1 MAVKIAIKADSTNQY
16 SYTNLPIAYLLNNMY
31 NEAEK
36 EYIKWKD
43 RPWTDDTRYKT
54 FREVFLTDLADLEN
68 AGINHPDFE
77 RVKELLKK

>member
-1 MAVKIAIKADSTNQY
+1 LAVKIAIKADSTNQY

-43 RPWTDDTRYKT
+43 KPWTADSQNKN
-54 FREVFLTDLADLEN
+54 FRELFLTDLADLEN
-68 AGINHPDFE
+68 VSINNPDFE